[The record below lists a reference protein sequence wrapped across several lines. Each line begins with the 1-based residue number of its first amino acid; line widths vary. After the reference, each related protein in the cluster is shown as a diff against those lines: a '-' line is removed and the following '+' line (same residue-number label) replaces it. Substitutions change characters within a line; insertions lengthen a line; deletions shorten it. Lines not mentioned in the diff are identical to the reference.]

1 MKKIH
6 LINITTVCVICLI
19 LLTLAPGCAKKPASG
34 KVYKIGECQIVD
46 HPDLNADRE
55 GFHQAMAEKGF
66 IEGENVEYI
75 VLNAGGDMSTA
86 HTIAERFVT
95 EKVDLIH
102 AISTPIAQACAA
114 SAEGTGIP
122 VIFSTCSNPLLA
134 GLVDSWEKPGPH
146 NITGVSDR
154 LNTDNTLDMIKAI
167 CPDSKVMGIVYD
179 AGEANARATVAQ
191 MKESLSKASFA
202 EPVEANCPTSAEV
215 KTAAES
221 LVGRCD
227 VMWWPD
233 SNTVAQGCTALVSV
247 CEENKIPLF
256 GPTGWSVEPEYGCI
270 GACGVTDYTA
280 IGIEAG
286 YMAAR
291 VLLGEDPANIPVT
304 TPAAEQL
311 PTLNPAAAERMG
323 VTIPQSLLDKARKVV
338 IE

>member
-1 MKKIH
+1 MRKIR
-6 LINITTVCVICLI
+6 LFNIAMICVICLVF
-19 LLTLAPGCAKKPASG
+19 LALTPGCAVKPG
-34 KVYKIGECQIVD
+34 KTYKIGECQIVD

-55 GFHQAMAEKGF
+55 GFHQGMAEKGF
-66 IEGENVEYI
+66 VEGENVEYI
-75 VLNAGGDMSTA
+75 FLNAEGDMSVA
-86 HTIAERFVT
+86 HTIASRFVT

-102 AISTPIAQACAA
+102 PISTPIAQACVAA
-114 SAEGTGIP
+114 AEGTGIP
-122 VIFSTCSNPLLA
+122 VVFSTVSNPVLA
-134 GLVDSWEKPGPH
+134 GLVDSWENPGPH
-146 NITGVSDR
+146 NVAGVSDR

-167 CPDSKVMGIVYD
+167 CPDFKVMGIVYD
-179 AGEANARATVAQ
+179 AGEANACATVAQ
-191 MKESLSKASFA
+191 MTESLSQAGFA
-202 EPVEANCPTSAEV
+202 RPVETNCSTSAEV

-247 CEENKIPLF
+247 CEENLIPLF

-270 GACGVTDYTA
+270 GACGVSDYTA

-286 YMAAR
+286 YIAAR

-311 PTLNPAAAERMG
+311 PVLNPAAAERMG
-323 VTIPQSLLDKARKVV
+323 VTIPQWLLDKARKVV
-338 IE
+338 TE

>member
-1 MKKIH
+1 MRKFH
-6 LINITTVCVICLI
+6 LINIAMICVICLVF
-19 LLTLAPGCAKKPASG
+19 LALTPSCATKPG

-55 GFHQAMAEKGF
+55 GFHQGMAEEGF
-66 IEGENVEYI
+66 VEGENVEYI
-75 VLNAGGDMSTA
+75 FLNAAGDMSLA
-86 HTIAERFVT
+86 HTIASRFVT
-95 EKVDLIH
+95 ENVDLIH
-102 AISTPIAQACAA
+102 PISTPVAQACVAA
-114 SAEGTGIP
+114 AEGTGIP
-122 VIFSTCSNPLLA
+122 IVFSTVSNPVLA
-134 GLVDSWEKPGPH
+134 GLVDSWEHPGPH

-167 CPDSKVMGIVYD
+167 CPDFKVIGIVYD
-179 AGEANARATVAQ
+179 AGEANACATVAQ
-191 MKESLSKASFA
+191 MKESLSEAGFA

-233 SNTVAQGCTALVSV
+233 SNTVAQGCTALVGV
-247 CEENKIPLF
+247 CEENQLPLF

-270 GACGVTDYTA
+270 GACGVSDYTE

-286 YMAAR
+286 HIAAR
-291 VLLGEDPANIPVT
+291 ILLGEDPANISVT

-311 PTLNPAAAERMG
+311 PVLNPAAAERMG
-323 VTIPQSLLDKARKVV
+323 VTIPQWLLDKARKVV

>member
-1 MKKIH
+1 MRKFH
-6 LINITTVCVICLI
+6 LINIAMICVICLVF
-19 LLTLAPGCAKKPASG
+19 LTLVPGCVKKPE

-55 GFHQAMAEKGF
+55 GFHQGMAEEGF
-66 IEGENVEYI
+66 VEGENVEYI
-75 VLNAGGDMSTA
+75 SLNAAGDMSLA
-86 HTIAERFVT
+86 HTIASRFVT
-95 EKVDLIH
+95 ENVDLIH
-102 AISTPIAQACAA
+102 PISTPVAQACVAA
-114 SAEGTGIP
+114 AEGTGIP
-122 VIFSTCSNPLLA
+122 IVFSTVSNPILA
-134 GLVDSWEKPGPH
+134 GLVDSWEHPGPH

-167 CPDSKVMGIVYD
+167 CPDFKVMGIVYD
-179 AGEANARATVAQ
+179 AGEANACATVAQ
-191 MKESLSKASFA
+191 MKESLSKAGFA

-233 SNTVAQGCTALVSV
+233 SNTVAQGCTALVGV
-247 CEENKIPLF
+247 CEENQLPLF

-270 GACGVTDYTA
+270 GACGVSDYTE

-286 YMAAR
+286 HIAAR
-291 VLLGEDPANIPVT
+291 ILLGEDPANIAVT

-311 PTLNPAAAERMG
+311 PVLNPAAAERMG
-323 VTIPQSLLDKARKVV
+323 VTIPQWLLDKARKVV